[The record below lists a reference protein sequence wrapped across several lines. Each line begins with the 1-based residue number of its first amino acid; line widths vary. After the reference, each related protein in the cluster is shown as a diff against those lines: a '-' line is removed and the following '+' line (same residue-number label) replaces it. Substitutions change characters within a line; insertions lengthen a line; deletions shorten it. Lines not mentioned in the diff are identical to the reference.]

1 MPGGQSASAAVGCA
15 RLGWKTQ
22 YIGAFGD
29 DDAARIGIESL
40 ERDQVDTSLVRRV
53 RGATSHTSLVLVD
66 ARSGDRT
73 VIWHRDPRLAMS
85 AADVPVG
92 AIGRGRVL
100 LVDDHEP
107 LAATV
112 AARAAREAGV
122 RTVIDVEK
130 LRPGTEELLQ
140 HIDIIIAAEAF
151 PSELTGVPDLGAA
164 LREMA
169 RRFEPAH
176 ICATLGPKGSLSLVD
191 GKEVRTPA
199 FDVHVEDTTGAGD
212 AFRVRLHRRMAASR
226 SRSQRPR
233 RAALCARRRR
243 AQLPRAGR
251 PRRAAAPGRGRRADT
266 AGVERGQSTGPGLET
281 RGLAP
286 MCSRTSH
293 WCTAYSG
300 LADRWFRPES
310 RAPSPGA
317 CNFHAPAPV

>member
-1 MPGGQSASAAVGCA
+1 M
-15 RLGWKTQ
+15 
-22 YIGAFGD
+22 
-29 DDAARIGIESL
+29 
-40 ERDQVDTSLVRRV
+40 
-53 RGATSHTSLVLVD
+53 
-66 ARSGDRT
+66 
-73 VIWHRDPRLAMS
+73 
-85 AADVPVG
+85 
-92 AIGRGRVL
+92 L

-151 PSELTGVPDLGAA
+151 PSELTGLPDLGAA

-212 AFRVRLHRRMAASR
+212 AFRAGFISGWLESGG
-226 SRSQRPR
+226 RSQRAR
-233 RAALCARRRR
+233 RAALCARRRG
-243 AQLPRAGR
+243 AELPRARR
-251 PRRAAAPGRGRRADT
+251 PRRAAAAGRGRRADP
-266 AGVERGQSTGPGLET
+266 ARVRRGKPSELGSRLG
-281 RGLAP
+281 AP
-286 MCSRTSH
+286 
-293 WCTAYSG
+293 
-300 LADRWFRPES
+300 PE
-310 RAPSPGA
+310 
-317 CNFHAPAPV
+317 